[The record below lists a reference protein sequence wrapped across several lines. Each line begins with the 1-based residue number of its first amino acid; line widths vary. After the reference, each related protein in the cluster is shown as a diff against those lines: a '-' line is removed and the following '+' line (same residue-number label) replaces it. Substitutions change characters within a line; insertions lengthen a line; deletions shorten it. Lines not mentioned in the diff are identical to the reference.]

1 MANSNW
7 QERKKMAENHC
18 VELMPEFLNIV
29 NRFMDCKEDDRATEM
44 LAKYIEGYSREE
56 IAQEYGITRE
66 RVRQLIWKAVNS
78 LKHFKVE
85 HTPEYLQLQEQNEL
99 LFAQNTSLKS
109 QLAQAQ
115 LKNSLLDEIELLQT
129 FLKDT
134 QTSLGK
140 IKSQVSIIPSAPVE
154 ETPIFVKNIETTVRL
169 KHILNNCKIITLS
182 QLALTDPVE
191 LLKMPH
197 CGRKTIKEAE
207 ELLKEYD
214 VKVGPKWKNIDKIL
228 RGQIIREEEE
238 SIVEYAQED
247 TTSTEASNTSTTTGS
262 RKERAMEKWEANK
275 EARIKEGL
283 PLNHGKPWEDEECA
297 VLVES
302 YISGKDINSISEFM
316 GRSPW
321 SIYAKLKLLG
331 FELPEIEKG
340 SMPILPEIRQFYDN
354 PKNIEARRL
363 YSEI

>member
-1 MANSNW
+1 MANINW

-44 LAKYIEGYSREE
+44 LAKYIKGYSREE
-56 IAQEYGITRE
+56 IAQEYGFTKE

-99 LFAQNTSLKS
+99 LIAQNTALKK
-109 QLAQAQ
+109 QIEQAQ
-115 LKNSLLDEIELLQT
+115 LKNNLIDEIDLLQT
-129 FLKDT
+129 FLRDT

-140 IKSQVSIIPSAPVE
+140 IKSQVSNIPSAPFE
-154 ETPIFVKNIETTVRL
+154 EKLIFVKNIETSVRL
-169 KHILNNCKIITLS
+169 KHILNNSKIITLS

-191 LLKMPH
+191 LLKMPQ

-207 ELLKEYD
+207 ELLKEYN
-214 VKVGPKWKNIDKIL
+214 VQTGPKWKNIDKII
-228 RGQIIREEEE
+228 RGQIIREEEP
-238 SIVEYAQED
+238 IVEYAQEN
-247 TTSTEASNTSTTTGS
+247 TTSNEASNSSTIIGS

-275 EARIKEGL
+275 ETRIKEGL
-283 PLNHGKPWEDEECA
+283 PVNHGKHWEDEECA

-302 YISGKDINSISEFM
+302 YISGKDIDSISEFM

-321 SIYAKLKLLG
+321 SIYAKLKWLG

-340 SMPILPEIRQFYDN
+340 SMPSLPEVRQFYDN

-363 YSEI
+363 YSTK

>member
-1 MANSNW
+1 
-7 QERKKMAENHC
+7 MAENHC
-18 VELMPEFLNIV
+18 IELMPEFFNIV
-29 NRFMDCKEDDRATEM
+29 NRFMDCKEDDRAIKM

-56 IAQEYGITRE
+56 IAQEYEITSE
-66 RVRQLIWKAVNS
+66 RVRQLTWKAVNS
-78 LKHFKVE
+78 LKHFNVE
-85 HTPEYLQLQEQNEL
+85 NTPEYLQLKEQNEL
-99 LFAQNTSLKS
+99 LIAQNTTLKN

-129 FLKDT
+129 FLRDT

-140 IKSQVSIIPSAPVE
+140 LKSQVSIIPSAPIE
-154 ETPIFVKNIETTVRL
+154 EAPIFVNNIETTVRL

-207 ELLKEYD
+207 ELLKEYN
-214 VKVGPKWKNIDKIL
+214 VKVGPRWKNIDKIL
-228 RGQIIREEEE
+228 RGQIIQEEE
-238 SIVEYAQED
+238 SSYDYDQEN
-247 TTSTEASNTSTTTGS
+247 TTSTVSSNSSTTSGS
-262 RKERAMEKWEANK
+262 RKERALEKWEANK

-283 PLNHGKPWEDEECA
+283 PPNHGKPWEDEECA
-297 VLVES
+297 SLVES
-302 YISGKDINSISEFM
+302 YMAGIDINSISENM

-331 FELPEIEKG
+331 FELPEIEKD
-340 SMPILPEIRQFYDN
+340 STPILPEIRQFYDN
-354 PKNIEARRL
+354 PKNIEARTK
-363 YSEI
+363 YSNI